1 MMTSLG
7 EYFSAGVRY
16 LDSHRQLL
24 LALALL
30 LIIPLAFLWS
40 GQQFLSASGYTSERL
55 EKDRIG
61 MLHDAF
67 AVVVSTTEDPSTLQ
81 TYMQKLKDQN
91 PDLVRFSIFKLRSG
105 RPELVVGV
113 GDRFDIAT
121 YGDIITLSSV
131 RKDESI
137 LFEEYSAGVRHWIG
151 VRTIVDLSG
160 LPLYFITTDISM
172 ETLDALL
179 NGKIQSAYISLAF
192 IMLFVVI
199 LLWRQVRLLDY
210 SRLYDELKKAH
221 ATMSLF
227 VNMTAHEL
235 RTPLTAIKGY
245 ASMLSEDTAL
255 STLQASY
262 AEKIEVSSD
271 TLIVL
276 ISDLLDLASL
286 QSGKL
291 KFAHDQIDLGDTI
304 LQTITL
310 LQPLAKKSNLTLK
323 NDFTHSGPFHIFGD
337 EKRLVQVF
345 TNIIGN
351 SLKYTKE
358 GTISISIKKIRHSYE
373 IRVKDTG
380 MGISADDQKRLFAPY
395 FRVASNETNG
405 ISGTGLGMWITKRM
419 IEEMGGAI
427 DVESIKD
434 VGTHIVV
441 TFNAEL
447 S

>member
-1 MMTSLG
+1 MPSLG
-7 EYFSAGVRY
+7 EYFTAGVRY

-67 AVVVSTTEDPSTLQ
+67 AVVLSTTADPSTLQ

-105 RPELVVGV
+105 TPELVVGV
-113 GDRFDIAT
+113 GDRFDVAT

-137 LFEEYSAGVRHWIG
+137 LFEEYSAGARHWIG

-179 NGKIQSAYISLAF
+179 NDKIQSAYISLAF

-262 AEKIEVSSD
+262 AKKIEVSSD

-323 NDFTHSGPFHIFGD
+323 NDFTHNGPFHIFGD

-395 FRVASNETNG
+395 FRVASSETNG